1 MIQGQAGIR
10 EAYRDDEIARAY
22 VQRRFREPLGA
33 MLHERQVASMRALIA
48 KVRPVRALEI
58 APGPARLTVDL
69 ASSFD
74 RAGVLLDAS
83 AQMLKEAGE
92 RLQAAGVRGW
102 SRVQGDAFH
111 LPFAGAVDLVYS
123 FRLIRHFEDADRVRL
138 YLEIARILRRGGF
151 LVFDAVNEKVA
162 AALRRK
168 PDHSGQH
175 YDALLSP
182 EKIVHEVEAAG
193 FRVVSLEGVQ
203 RHYPILYNLQVLVA
217 PRSRRLAGAAMRL
230 VDRIPAGE
238 PLEWIVTCQRA

>member
-1 MIQGQAGIR
+1 MRQLIGKLQ
-10 EAYRDDEIARAY
+10 
-22 VQRRFREPLGA
+22 P
-33 MLHERQVASMRALIA
+33 ERVI
-48 KVRPVRALEI
+48 EI

-74 RAGVLLDAS
+74 RAGVLLDTS
-83 AQMLKEAGE
+83 AQMLNEAEG
-92 RLQAAGVRGW
+92 RLKVAGVSGW
-102 SRVQGDAFH
+102 RRVQGDAFH
-111 LPFAGAVDLVYS
+111 LPFAGVVDLVYS
-123 FRLIRHFEDADRVRL
+123 FRLIRHFDDADRVRL
-138 YLEIARILRRGGF
+138 YLEIARILRPGGF

-162 AALRRK
+162 APLRQK
-168 PDHSGQH
+168 PGHSGQH
-175 YDALLSP
+175 YDALLTP
-182 EKIVHEVEAAG
+182 EKIAQEVEAAG